1 MKVLLITFF
10 SMVFLVACNESNDNA
25 TVKDPNV
32 YGVIE
37 LNGLIEFNDILRMEV
52 QIIDYS
58 IGDASA
64 VIVGKTEIELID
76 SFPLSYKVSY
86 KAEDI
91 NEGNLYS
98 VRASLISVRDSG
110 EEFAK
115 FITTQA
121 YPVLTN
127 GASSEVDLLLEPIE

>member
-10 SMVFLVACNESNDNA
+10 SVLFLAACNDSNDDAIEN
-25 TVKDPNV
+25 DPNV
-32 YGVIE
+32 YGIIE
-37 LNGLIEFNDILRMEV
+37 LNGLIESDGVLRMEA

-58 IGDASA
+58 IADASA

-76 SFPLSYKVSY
+76 SFPLSYSISY
-86 KAEDI
+86 KIEDI
-91 NEGNLYS
+91 NEANLYS
-98 VRASLISVRDSG
+98 VSASLISVGDSG
-110 EEFAK
+110 EEFTK
-115 FITTQA
+115 FITTQI